1 MSLKS
6 IISCAALLLLSAAAF
21 GQADRR
27 DVRAGN
33 RKFRKGDYKAAEIDY
48 RKAVVKDST
57 SMAGSYNLS
66 NDLYRQEG
74 FEDAGKAMEA
84 AARGAANVS
93 AWPDAAPK
101 QLRKSVDS
109 ASDVF
114 YNSGDIALQQKDYA
128 AAVEAFKQALL
139 RRPDDLDAKENY
151 IYAKLMLQNQQN
163 GGGGGGQNNQDQNQD
178 QNQDNQNQDQ
188 NQDNQNQDQNQDQ
201 DQDNQDQ
208 GDQGQS
214 GSEQPREIKI
224 SPQQAQQMLQAIQA
238 KEKETQDKVN
248 KEKAAALKSRQKE
261 KNW

>member
-6 IISCAALLLLSAAAF
+6 IISCTALLLLSAAAF

-114 YNSGDIALQQKDYA
+114 FNSGDIALQQKDYA

-163 GGGGGGQNNQDQNQD
+163 GGGGGGGQNNQDQNQD

-188 NQDNQNQDQNQDQ
+188 NQDQDNQNQDN
-201 DQDNQDQ
+201 QDNQDQ

>member
-114 YNSGDIALQQKDYA
+114 FNSGDIALQQKDYA

-163 GGGGGGQNNQDQNQD
+163 GGGGGGGQNNQDQNQD
-178 QNQDNQNQDQ
+178 QNQDNQNQD
-188 NQDNQNQDQNQDQ
+188 NQNQDQNQDQ
-201 DQDNQDQ
+201 DNQNQDDQDQ

>member
-1 MSLKS
+1 MKEKS
-6 IISCAALLLLSAAAF
+6 IICCAVLLLLSASAF

-48 RKAVVKDST
+48 RKAMVKDST

-66 NDLYRQEG
+66 NDLYRQEQ

-84 AARGAANVS
+84 AARGAADV
-93 AWPDAAPK
+93 AARPDAAPK
-101 QLRKSVDS
+101 PVRKAVDS

-163 GGGGGGQNNQDQNQD
+163 GGGGGGGQDNQDNQDQNQD
-178 QNQDNQNQDQ
+178 QNQNQD
-188 NQDNQNQDQNQDQ
+188 QDQNQDQ
-201 DQDNQDQ
+201 NNQNQDNQDQ

-214 GSEQPREIKI
+214 GSEQPREVKI

>member
-6 IISCAALLLLSAAAF
+6 IICCAALLLLSASAF

-188 NQDNQNQDQNQDQ
+188 NQDQDNQN
-201 DQDNQDQ
+201 QDNQDQ